1 MKTRYFLITL
11 AISLIGL
18 FSCKKSNNQA
28 TTVPISHWIIN
39 GVTDSS
45 STVSAANNM
54 NFVCMTSDQLKSISI
69 DFFSKVVR
77 SYTYKVSSTLNDS
90 TECTLSVN
98 DNTGL
103 IYTSTG
109 LTSDSLHET
118 LSNNIITLTFNNI
131 TVHNSTTTALV
142 SGVLN
147 FQSVY

>member
-1 MKTRYFLITL
+1 MKTRYFVI
-11 AISLIGL
+11 AIAVLLIGL
-18 FSCKKSNNQA
+18 FSCKKSNNQP
-28 TTVPISHWIIN
+28 TTVPISHWMIN
-39 GVTDSS
+39 GVLDSS
-45 STVSAANNM
+45 STVSAANNT
-54 NFVCMTSDQLKSISI
+54 NFVCMTSDQLKSISV
-69 DFFSKVVR
+69 DFFSKVV
-77 SYTYKVSSTLNDS
+77 SSNTYKVSDVLSDN
-90 TECTLSVN
+90 TECTISVN